1 MMWPEVNLVAA
12 AFDPRQPKII
22 APVKDSRRGNPIL
35 WPRQFFAEMM
45 TVEGDVGAREV
56 LQRHASQVEAVAF
69 DDDAIFADVDTPAA
83 LEQLSRQ

>member
-1 MMWPEVNLVAA
+1 
-12 AFDPRQPKII
+12 
-22 APVKDSRRGNPIL
+22 
-35 WPRQFFAEMM
+35 MM